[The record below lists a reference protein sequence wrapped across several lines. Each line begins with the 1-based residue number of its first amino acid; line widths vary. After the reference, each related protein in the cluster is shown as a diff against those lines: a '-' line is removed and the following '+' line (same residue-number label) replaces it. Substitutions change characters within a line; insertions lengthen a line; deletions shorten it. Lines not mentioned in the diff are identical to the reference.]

1 MDDFPK
7 ILLVEDNEND
17 IELTL
22 TALEDNNLA
31 NRVDVVRNGVEAM
44 EYLLCEGKY
53 KNKENQNPIVI
64 LLDIKMPKMD
74 GQQVLKKIKSNEA
87 LSSIPVVML
96 TSSNLDKDII
106 ESYSAGVNA
115 YVVKPIDFTEFQNA
129 VKNLGI
135 FWALINNTTK

>member
-135 FWALINNTTK
+135 FCALINNTTE